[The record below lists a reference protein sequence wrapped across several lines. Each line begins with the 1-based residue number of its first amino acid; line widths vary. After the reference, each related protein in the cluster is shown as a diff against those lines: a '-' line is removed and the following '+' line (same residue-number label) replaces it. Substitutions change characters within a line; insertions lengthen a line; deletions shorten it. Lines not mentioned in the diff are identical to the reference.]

1 MMILSTCRLDLMR
14 DDRVDY
20 SAHPPFWGKSYSNYI
35 LEKVED
41 NVNNEIFT
49 EDKFGFK
56 FD

>member
-1 MMILSTCRLDLMR
+1 MR